1 MGHHLS
7 LKGGALRQQHRAAVR
22 LRHQQR
28 VKHRQQPGGVTGG
41 GEVEPGVD
49 QLHQQTHL
57 QGGGVKNPKLFSL
70 VKSRGVNSYFCWY
83 HLVICFIAMENHH
96 V

>member
-7 LKGGALRQQHRAAVR
+7 LRGAPRGAVLRAAVG

-49 QLHQQTHL
+49 QLHQQIHL
-57 QGGGVKNPKLFSL
+57 QGGGVF
-70 VKSRGVNSYFCWY
+70 
-83 HLVICFIAMENHH
+83 
-96 V
+96 